1 MQQSYPNH
9 NALLL
14 GTTHPSMHRLQVAQ
28 NNAARCLTKTF
39 YRQHITPVLQQLH
52 WLPVK
57 QRVVFKV
64 LTTMHKSLNS
74 SSASSYIR
82 ELCPTYQP
90 QRTLR
95 SSSDKW
101 KVIVKKS
108 SNKYG
113 ARAISTLGAQLW
125 NNLPL
130 ELRELEAHG
139 AFRKNLNTLLFKREY
154 NL

>member
-1 MQQSYPNH
+1 
-9 NALLL
+9 
-14 GTTHPSMHRLQVAQ
+14 MHRLQVAQ
-28 NNAARCLTKTF
+28 NNAVRCLTKTC
-39 YRQHITPVLQQLH
+39 YRKHITPVLQLH

-64 LTTMHKSLNS
+64 LTTMHKSLHS
-74 SSASSYIR
+74 TSASPYMR
-82 ELCPTYQP
+82 ELCLTYQS

-101 KVIVKKS
+101 KLIVKKS

-113 ARAISTLGAQLW
+113 ARAISTLGSQLW

-139 AFRKNLNTLLFKREY
+139 AFRKNLKTLLFKRGY